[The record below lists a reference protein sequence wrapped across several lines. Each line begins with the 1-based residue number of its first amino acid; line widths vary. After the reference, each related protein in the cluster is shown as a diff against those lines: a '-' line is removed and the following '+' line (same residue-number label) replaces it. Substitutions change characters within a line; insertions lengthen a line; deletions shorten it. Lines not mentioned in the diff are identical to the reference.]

1 MSNGRAD
8 ASTVAFQ
15 ESLRCFN
22 VSTANTSQTSQFRT
36 KAKRETGR
44 NKKINLYHF
53 FIIGHV
59 IPNISTWGVGNEEAK
74 NLNLKAYQLFVG
86 PIQCHGIRYIAL
98 EFLFVNRSPLHFNH
112 LWISH
117 IVFWAINFWN
127 PLHYLL
133 DEGWYFLRWRTMAPP
148 FGAKSWQRWP
158 WLCVHRPHLPLNHP
172 ILPPRSFQPPH
183 RPSYQPHSGHS
194 STRRAFLPPWSEGKV
209 HDDEAFVLIVVE
221 PWLCVQRPQLPP
233 TRKVWLP
240 TVLMILT
247 HRPNDP
253 QVSISDADD
262 FIVVV
267 A

>member
-1 MSNGRAD
+1 M
-8 ASTVAFQ
+8 
-15 ESLRCFN
+15 
-22 VSTANTSQTSQFRT
+22 
-36 KAKRETGR
+36 
-44 NKKINLYHF
+44 KK
-53 FIIGHV
+53 
-59 IPNISTWGVGNEEAK
+59 K
-74 NLNLKAYQLFVG
+74 NLNLRVYQVFVG

-158 WLCVHRPHLPLNHP
+158 WLCVHRPHLPLIHP
-172 ILPPRSFQPPH
+172 ILPPISFQPPH
-183 RPSYQPHSGHS
+183 RPSYQPHWGHS
-194 STRRAFLPPWSEGKV
+194 STREAFLPPWLEGKV

-221 PWLCVQRPQLPP
+221 PWVCVQRPQVPP

-262 FIVVV
+262 LIVVV
-267 A
+267 ALWHNTVSVKITTKENMNAFCGWSLISRHEKKFIALLKMQRACQRGHPIVRFWRAFIGTVHYKIIIV

>member
-22 VSTANTSQTSQFRT
+22 VSTADTSQTSQFRT

-117 IVFWAINFWN
+117 CLLSSQFLKPYSLSLGWRMVFPAMAY
-127 PLHYLL
+127 H
-133 DEGWYFLRWRTMAPP
+133 GTTVWR
-148 FGAKSWQRWP
+148 Q
-158 WLCVHRPHLPLNHP
+158 
-172 ILPPRSFQPPH
+172 
-183 RPSYQPHSGHS
+183 
-194 STRRAFLPPWSEGKV
+194 
-209 HDDEAFVLIVVE
+209 
-221 PWLCVQRPQLPP
+221 
-233 TRKVWLP
+233 
-240 TVLMILT
+240 ILT
-247 HRPNDP
+247 EVTLTLRTSAPLAPHPSHFTP
-253 QVSISDADD
+253 WI
-262 FIVVV
+262 IPTTP
-267 A
+267 